1 MKLYMA
7 MCHNNA
13 LQIAGQKRTAAFS
26 PFMKQ
31 GMAFFGRL
39 SFTGVCGK
47 QVISCDVNGATI

>member
-1 MKLYMA
+1 MA

-31 GMAFFGRL
+31 GMALFGRL